1 MKLLQNLWMLMALLG
16 GLALLLC
23 VTLGYSA
30 MWTERP
36 AGDRLPSRH
45 GGLLRRVP
53 WLLIVIYAASVVFSI
68 AYVVAKSLRPPN
80 W

>member
-23 VTLGYSA
+23 VTLGYIA

-45 GGLLRRVP
+45 GLRRVQYRLRRREEP
-53 WLLIVIYAASVVFSI
+53 AAAELVN
-68 AYVVAKSLRPPN
+68 R
-80 W
+80 